1 MGVHPLER
9 RGHDLHAGV
18 LGFQREGCLQGR
30 HHGAGAGFDS
40 ESNGVYAVTLKK
52 TQKVTKGRLKGGTNV
67 WVAELMIDTTAGWD
81 ACQIPGDYCTKVWR
95 R

>member
-1 MGVHPLER
+1 MSSVGKITAKIGGVTLS
-9 RGHDLHAGV
+9 
-18 LGFQREGCLQGR
+18 
-30 HHGAGAGFDS
+30 GAGFDC

-81 ACQIPGDYCTKVWR
+81 ACQITGDYCTKVWR

>member
-1 MGVHPLER
+1 M
-9 RGHDLHAGV
+9 
-18 LGFQREGCLQGR
+18 
-30 HHGAGAGFDS
+30 
-40 ESNGVYAVTLKK
+40 TLKK

-81 ACQIPGDYCTKVWR
+81 ACQITGDYCTKVWR